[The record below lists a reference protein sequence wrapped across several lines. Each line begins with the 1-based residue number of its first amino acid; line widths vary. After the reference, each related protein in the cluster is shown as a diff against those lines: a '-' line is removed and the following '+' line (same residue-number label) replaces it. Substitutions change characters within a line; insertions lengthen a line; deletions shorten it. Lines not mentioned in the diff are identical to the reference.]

1 MITLKNVG
9 KNYGEKKA
17 LSEVT
22 LSIEKGEMIAVMGPS
37 GSGKTTLL
45 NIIGCMD
52 RMDEGE
58 YLFDDTDVSSLKGS
72 RLDKFRAENVGF
84 VFQQFALL
92 KDYSIRENIGLPLRA
107 RGLSKKERRQLE
119 DEYLEKLGISDV
131 AEKVPPKCSGG
142 QQQRCAIGR
151 AIIAGVSLI
160 LADEPTGALD
170 RATGDEVMKLFC
182 DLNREGKTV
191 IVVTHDSHVASYA
204 GRIIRIEDGRV
215 AE

>member
-131 AEKVPPKCSGG
+131 AALSG
-142 QQQRCAIGR
+142 
-151 AIIAGVSLI
+151 
-160 LADEPTGALD
+160 
-170 RATGDEVMKLFC
+170 
-182 DLNREGKTV
+182 
-191 IVVTHDSHVASYA
+191 
-204 GRIIRIEDGRV
+204 
-215 AE
+215 

>member
-84 VFQQFALL
+84 VFQQYHLIPSMNVL
-92 KDYSIRENIGLPLRA
+92 ENVMLPLRYA
-107 RGLSKKERRQLE
+107 GVDKRDRRELAELALQKVGLAERMNHRPHEL
-119 DEYLEKLGISDV
+119 
-131 AEKVPPKCSGG
+131 SGG
-142 QQQRCAIGR
+142 QKQRVAIAR
-151 AIIAGVSLI
+151 ATVTKPKII
-160 LADEPTGALD
+160 LADGIEIKCTADHPILTESGYKQA
-170 RATGDEVMKLFC
+170 A
-182 DLNREGKTV
+182 DLNSEDK
-191 IVVTHDSHVASYA
+191 
-204 GRIIRIEDGRV
+204 IIEVYIDD
-215 AE
+215 